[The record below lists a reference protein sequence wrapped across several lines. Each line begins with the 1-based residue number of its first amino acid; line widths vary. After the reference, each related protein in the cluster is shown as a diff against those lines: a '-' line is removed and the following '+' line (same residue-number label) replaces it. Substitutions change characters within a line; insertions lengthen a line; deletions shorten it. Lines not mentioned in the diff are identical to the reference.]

1 MSEPTK
7 PRGAVLR
14 HRNGRD
20 RRRVKPRS
28 RGGSVPLVAS
38 QKSALSP
45 ERPRWLCNLSG
56 KMLLSTVSNMDHKKT
71 NDVGR
76 RKERW
81 NAHLAVVTP
90 RRVKR
95 RAAGKSCERK
105 EEERGSV
112 SHHTYV
118 RRREQDQGGR
128 VDCLFFIELWKKK
141 NPGLPEICPWGGKRA
156 PVVPRARVA
165 VSATTTRCQGGALLL
180 SCIYPP
186 APRNTGAPRPNKRT
200 LGLFFNRKVGS
211 RKVGPKATPG
221 GLVSF

>member
-1 MSEPTK
+1 
-7 PRGAVLR
+7 
-14 HRNGRD
+14 
-20 RRRVKPRS
+20 VKPRS

-56 KMLLSTVSNMDHKKT
+56 NAFELVVTHGHKKT
-71 NDVGR
+71 NDVG
-76 RKERW
+76 
-81 NAHLAVVTP
+81 AG
-90 RRVKR
+90 
-95 RAAGKSCERK
+95 GKSGGTRTSLLLRPGVSSDALRANPASGRRRSAGVSVTTRTYEGGSK
-105 EEERGSV
+105 TEEGELIVCFISSFGKRSARGS
-112 SHHTYV
+112 S
-118 RRREQDQGGR
+118 GN
-128 VDCLFFIELWKKK
+128 LSS
-141 NPGLPEICPWGGKRA
+141 GGKRA